1 MTKRGIFVAGLAVMS
16 SVAAPAARG
25 QAAADTAPDK
35 VHRAQ
40 LCTAA
45 PTDTE
50 HTYYLANAGQANDGN
65 DVMTAIRALLPP
77 EGVKIYYVST
87 QNAVLVCAPAE
98 QQALAGKVIHD
109 LDRPRKSYRISYTF
123 TELEN
128 GKRLGTQHFSLIA
141 SNGQRTM
148 VKQGSKV
155 PVATGTYSAT
165 GQTAIQTQFQ
175 YLDVGMNFDATFT
188 ETAGGGLLK
197 TKVEQSSVAEERSN
211 LAGVQ
216 EPVVR
221 QTAFEGSPV
230 VVFGRPAML
239 SSLDLPNSLR
249 HVDVEVM
256 VEEIK

>member
-1 MTKRGIFVAGLAVMS
+1 MTKQGIVAASVAVMAS
-16 SVAAPAARG
+16 MGATAGWG
-25 QAAADTAPDK
+25 QAADSAADK
-35 VHRAQ
+35 VRHAQ
-40 LCTAA
+40 LCSA
-45 PTDTE
+45 PTADME
-50 HTYYLANAGQANDGN
+50 HTYYLANAGQTNDGN
-65 DVMTAIRALLPP
+65 EIQTAIRNLLPP
-77 EGVKIYYVST
+77 EVKIYYVPA
-87 QNAVLVCAPAE
+87 QNAVLVCAAPE
-98 QQALAGKVIHD
+98 QQALAGKLIHE
-109 LDRPRKSYRISYTF
+109 LDRPKKSYRISYTF

-128 GKRLGTQHFSLIA
+128 GKRVGTQHFALIV
-141 SNGQRTM
+141 SNGQRTT

-188 ETAGGGLLK
+188 ETAGGGQLK

-230 VVFGRPAML
+230 VAFGRPAML

-256 VEEIK
+256 VEEVK